1 MGAKGSKT
9 KLNSKDIKMFKSK
22 VFCFINPLNT
32 CKKVKNTVI
41 NPNMA

>member
-22 VFCFINPLNT
+22 TGKINDFYILKSKREIWKIIY
-32 CKKVKNTVI
+32 C
-41 NPNMA
+41 